1 MTLAIRLAERNGRIM
16 SFRNAFRAPRF
27 CWFSALGALVAT
39 GACSGA
45 AADSASDTIVR
56 MQEVNVNS
64 TANSAL
70 TQAPAEARLDEMQP
84 QSSISLPVIANSL
97 APSADYSMIANLA
110 PSVTG
115 VQSNGPGL
123 GDAKNVLRGFVD
135 GQYNMTFDGIP
146 FGDSNSFTHHST
158 NYFPA
163 KIIGRVVVDRGP
175 GTPSTIG
182 QATFGGTIALFSKD
196 PRSDEVIVPS
206 FSYGSYNTAV
216 ANLEVNTG
224 EMARLGGASLLASY
238 NYMTTDGFRSGSLGR
253 RSTLFVKYLQ
263 PLGKTTTLTFLTTY
277 NNDWFGVSNPVTQA
291 QIDQYGRNYG
301 LSNDPTRTDYTRYS
315 HRSVEADMDYIGIAS
330 RFDGGWALN
339 DKAYSYYYA
348 NRNHL
353 GPIKYGTTFSPTQI
367 QGIYQLTKYR
377 AFGDTFDL
385 SREDRM
391 GKLKVGF
398 WYEYQRNPRY
408 EYKVA
413 YTADANFIDYN
424 PASPVI
430 AAQTIY
436 PATDY
441 NMVNFMKT
449 LQPFV
454 EYEWHATSDLS
465 VIGGVRY
472 AYFERDLEAPVNQ
485 TSRLPAFVARKD
497 HNTMPSLQAN
507 YRLASDWSVYGQISK
522 GFLAPNLQ
530 LLYVP
535 DPTKNAISPQE
546 TVNYQAGTVY
556 KTDRLN
562 ADFDVYLIDY
572 KNFPLSFT
580 DPVTKQPYYTMASGA
595 RYSGVEAEA
604 TYELTGGL
612 SLYANGS
619 LNRAYFKRS
628 HLQVQQ
634 VPQATALLGF
644 VYNRGAWFGSLL
656 DKYSGNAPIYD
667 ATGFNPDV
675 ATTLVGRTATGG
687 YWMADAAIG
696 YAHATNHF
704 GAIRN
709 YRIKLQV
716 DNVLNR
722 QVQVIDSLKSKV
734 PFYNVLPGI
743 NYYVTVA
750 TEF

>member
-1 MTLAIRLAERNGRIM
+1 MKKVAGMFLRHAALPLTLCLICGLGSAVP
-16 SFRNAFRAPRF
+16 RAH
-27 CWFSALGALVAT
+27 A
-39 GACSGA
+39 A
-45 AADSASDTIVR
+45 AADAADGASDDVVR
-56 MQEVNVNS
+56 MEELNVNT

-70 TQAPAEARLDEMQP
+70 TQAPAEARLEEMQP
-84 QSSISLPVIANSL
+84 QSVISLAVIANSL

-182 QATFGGTIALFSKD
+182 QATFGGTIALYSKD

-206 FSYGSYNTAV
+206 FSYGSFNTAV

-224 EMARLGGASLLASY
+224 DLAQLGGASLLASY
-238 NYMTTDGFRSGSLGR
+238 NYMTTDGFHTGSPGR
-253 RSTLFVKYLQ
+253 RTTLFFKYLQ
-263 PLGKTTTLTFLTTY
+263 PLGKTTTLTLLSTY
-277 NNDWFGVSNPVTQA
+277 NNDWFGVPNTVTQA

-301 LSNDPTRTDYTRYS
+301 LSNDPTRTDYTRYN
-315 HRSVEADMDYIGIAS
+315 HRSIEADMDYIGINS
-330 RFDGGWALN
+330 RFGDGWVLD
-339 DKAYSYYYA
+339 DKLYTYYYG

-353 GPIKYGTTFSPTQI
+353 APVKYGTTFSATQI

-377 AFGDTFDL
+377 AYGDTFDF
-385 SREDRM
+385 SHEDNI

-413 YTADANFIDYN
+413 YTDTGNVIDYN
-424 PASPVI
+424 PASPVV
-430 AAQTIY
+430 ASQTIY
-436 PATDY
+436 QATDY
-441 NMVNFMKT
+441 NMVDFMKT
-449 LQPFV
+449 LQPFL
-454 EYEWHATSDLS
+454 EYEWHATSNLS
-465 VIGGVRY
+465 VIGGARY

-485 TSRLPAFVARKD
+485 TSRLPAYVSRKD
-497 HNTMPSLQAN
+497 HDVMPSIQAN
-507 YRLASDWSVYGQISK
+507 YRLAADWSVYGQISK

-530 LLYVP
+530 VLYVP

-546 TVNYQAGTVY
+546 TVNYQVGTVY
-556 KTDRLN
+556 KTDKLN
-562 ADFDVYLIDY
+562 ADFDAYLIDY

-580 DPVTKQPYYTMASGA
+580 DPVTKQPYYVMASGA
-595 RYSGVEAEA
+595 RYSGLEAEA
-604 TYELTGGL
+604 TYSLINGL

-619 LNRAYFKRS
+619 LNRAYFNRS
-628 HLQVQQ
+628 HLEVQQ

-644 VYNRGAWFGSLL
+644 IFNQGDWFGSLL

-675 ATTLVGRTATGG
+675 ASSLVGRTATGG
-687 YWMADAAIG
+687 YWLADAALG
-696 YAHATNHF
+696 YAHSTTHL
-704 GAIRN
+704 GPIRN
-709 YRIKLQV
+709 YKIKLQV
-716 DNVLNR
+716 DNILNR
-722 QVQVIDSLKSKV
+722 QVNVIDSLKAGV
-734 PFYNVLPGI
+734 PFYNVLPGT